1 MTTGDT
7 PPVTKPPA
15 VQFIK
20 LTIIFTN
27 ELPVSTFG
35 TTITFALPAT
45 LLLIPLILAASDDI
59 ALSNANGP

>member
-1 MTTGDT
+1 M

-15 VQFIK
+15 VQFMK

-27 ELPVSTFG
+27 ELPVSTLG
-35 TTITFALPAT
+35 TKITFALPAT

-59 ALSNANGP
+59 ALSNAKFS